1 MTTHLV
7 VISQFHWLFS
17 TQDPLDSINTNT
29 PGNKIKTWTTLDKT
43 SGDRKYGQWK
53 LVLTMKHKNKHILT
67 MKAQKHLL

>member
-1 MTTHLV
+1 MGMTTHLV

-43 SGDRKYGQWK
+43 SGDRKYGQ
-53 LVLTMKHKNKHILT
+53 
-67 MKAQKHLL
+67 